1 MRQLARGFF
10 TKICLSKAWRQ
21 DGVVDASLGVV
32 HASLDTSHTREPR
45 AGSGCLLVSFS
56 ASSRSLAESLF
67 QALL

>member
-32 HASLDTSHTREPR
+32 HASLDTSHTRDPR
-45 AGSGCLLVSFS
+45 AGSGCLLVSYMPLG
-56 ASSRSLAESLF
+56 AAPAGSLF